1 MYILNIILL
10 IFFIK
15 DLEKKYKNP
24 INFLLSEN
32 IKLNKISIIKT
43 SALFGVE
50 LIIVFSLLI
59 REKYGYFIALTLQM
73 YYLIRMVKNY
83 GATYENNCNC
93 FLFSLPREIKL
104 KPIVVNV
111 FVSYMFIIL
120 IIF

>member
-15 DLEKKYKNP
+15 DLAKKYKNP

-83 GATYENNCNC
+83 GATE
-93 FLFSLPREIKL
+93 
-104 KPIVVNV
+104 
-111 FVSYMFIIL
+111 
-120 IIF
+120 

>member
-10 IFFIK
+10 IFFIE
-15 DLEKKYKNP
+15 DLAKKYKNP